1 MVHQPP
7 EFSCTVVQAVDRA
20 RIRVEGE
27 VDIATIDA
35 IDRELRRCHDE
46 GVPHV
51 VLDLCAVT
59 FLDSVGVRLLLRWAK
74 VGELHAWDLRF
85 ALESPPVLAVLR
97 LAGVRELLPPA
108 EPALD

>member
-7 EFSCTVVQAVDRA
+7 QFSCTVVQTPEHA

-46 GVPHV
+46 GIAHV
-51 VLDLCAVT
+51 VLDLGAVT

-74 VGELHAWDLRF
+74 VAELHSWDLRF
-85 ALESPPVLAVLR
+85 ALESPPVQAVLR
-97 LAGVRELLPPA
+97 LAGVKELLPTTGA
-108 EPALD
+108 FD